1 MDIAVVFNVAAG
13 SARDIEGDE
22 VARRIEAATG
32 RATAIVADAR
42 EAIAAGARVVVAAGG
57 DGTVSTCATEL
68 IGTNV
73 ELGVLPL
80 GTSNS
85 FAAALEIPDDV
96 DGAIANLARADRR
109 VIDVATV
116 NGRTMILHCMI
127 GFHAET
133 IADTSTT
140 AKQRWGVLAYAASAV
155 KKLGALE
162 DFAVEL
168 TTREHVVRCRAIAVA
183 AANIAP
189 LKTVLAHGPSHLL
202 GDDGRV
208 DITIVAADTIA
219 EAIAAGVHL
228 YRTGRAHEPAN
239 RDNIGSFSTSH
250 VRVVTDPPQ
259 LVLVDGEEHGLTPIT
274 IETIPRALIV
284 IAPAAAVA
292 EGDPIEA
299 PLLGLPD
306 LEIRRV
312 TT

>member
-1 MDIAVVFNVAAG
+1 VDIALVFNAGAG
-13 SARDIEGDE
+13 SAREIEGDE
-22 VARRIEAATG
+22 LAKRIQRVTART
-32 RATAIVADAR
+32 TTIVADAR
-42 EAIAAGARVVVAAGG
+42 EAISAGARVVVAAGG
-57 DGTVSTCATEL
+57 DGTVSMCATEL
-68 IGTNV
+68 VGTKI

-85 FAAALEIPDDV
+85 FAAALEIPSDLDD
-96 DGAIANLARADRR
+96 AIANLARADRR

-140 AKQRWGVLAYAASAV
+140 SKQRWGVLAYAASAV

-208 DITIVAADTIA
+208 DITIVAAETIA

-228 YRTGRAHEPAN
+228 YRTGRAHEPAH
-239 RDNIGSFSTSH
+239 RDNIGSFSTPH

-259 LVLVDGEEHGLTPIT
+259 LVLVDGEEHGTTPIT
-274 IETIPRALIV
+274 IETLPRALTV
-284 IAPAAAVA
+284 IAPAPAIA

-306 LEIRRV
+306 LEIRNL
-312 TT
+312 

>member
-1 MDIAVVFNVAAG
+1 MDIAVVFNAGAG
-13 SARDIEGDE
+13 SAGEITGDDL
-22 VARRIEAATG
+22 ASRIATATG
-32 RATAIVADAR
+32 RDTVLVRDPR
-42 EAIAAGARVVVAAGG
+42 EAVSSGARIVVAAGG
-57 DGTVSTCATEL
+57 DGTVSMCATAL
-68 IGTNV
+68 VGTNV

-85 FAAALEIPDDV
+85 FAAALEIPNDL
-96 DGAIANLARADRR
+96 DGAIANLARSDRR

-140 AKQRWGVLAYAASAV
+140 SKQRWGVLAYAASAV

-162 DFAVEL
+162 DFAVEM
-168 TTREHVVRCRAIAVA
+168 TTREHVVKCRAIAVA

-208 DITIVAADTIA
+208 DITIVAAGTIA

-228 YRTGRAHEPAN
+228 YRTGRANEPAS
-239 RDNIGSFSTSH
+239 RDNIGSFSTPH
-250 VRVVTDPPQ
+250 VQIVTDPPQ
-259 LVLVDGEEHGLTPIT
+259 LVLVDGEEAGTTPIT
-274 IETIPRALIV
+274 IETIPRALTV
-284 IAPAAAVA
+284 IAPVAAMA

-312 TT
+312 S